1 MENCGWDLL
10 RNSWLAGM
18 SEAFFPRLILND
30 GCYLDENLVHLVS
43 NIQENSFF
51 FQTPSLL

>member
-30 GCYLDENLVHLVS
+30 G
-43 NIQENSFF
+43 
-51 FQTPSLL
+51 